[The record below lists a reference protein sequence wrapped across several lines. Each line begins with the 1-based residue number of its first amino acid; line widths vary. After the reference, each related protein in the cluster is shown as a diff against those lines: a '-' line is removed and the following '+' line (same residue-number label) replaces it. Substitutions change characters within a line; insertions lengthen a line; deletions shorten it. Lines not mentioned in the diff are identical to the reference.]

1 MKRLSEPPYC
11 FKEVL
16 NKCLDGIKRDKIKT
30 DLLKTT
36 KTLIP
41 MESQYHK
48 FGKEGNLCK
57 FPTFDEL
64 DIDTSINPELNRERL
79 ASLYAGNLRSMTKPA
94 REVYNKIISS
104 ARRQRCPFCGGLGT
118 PKNIDHFLPI
128 AHFPQLSVLPLNLIP
143 SCRDCNMGEKG
154 DGYATEPGKQILHP
168 YLDKD
173 IFYTKQWVF
182 AQYLINDISDPIE
195 PAAIIYIAAPPHKGW
210 TLVDAQ
216 RAIKHFSDFDLA
228 SRYSDRASDH
238 LSEIISQ
245 RNSFYKDNRKFLT
258 SDQLEKE
265 FVKTFLTPVIN
276 SDLFENHWK
285 KVMYKC
291 LSKSRSFLRGRTV
304 DVYTTIGN

>member
-1 MKRLSEPPYC
+1 MKQLSKPPYC

-16 NKCLDGIKRDKIKT
+16 NKCLDGIKREKNKT
-30 DLLKTT
+30 DLLKAT

-41 MESQYHK
+41 MESQYLK
-48 FGKEGNLCK
+48 LGKKGKLCK
-57 FPTFDEL
+57 FPTFDDL

-79 ASLYAGNLRSMTKPA
+79 ASLYARNLRCMTKPA

-154 DGYATEPGKQILHP
+154 DGYATELGKQILHP

-173 IFYTKQWVF
+173 IFYTQQWVF
-182 AQYLINDISDPIE
+182 AQYLIDNISDPIE
-195 PAAIIYIAAPPHKGW
+195 PAAIIYIAAPPLNNRW
-210 TLVDAQ
+210 SLVDAQ

-228 SRYSDRASDH
+228 NRYSDRASDH
-238 LSEIISQ
+238 LPEIISQ
-245 RNSFYKDNRKFLT
+245 RNSFYNCNRRRLT
-258 SDQLEKE
+258 RDELEKE

-285 KVMYKC
+285 KVMYRC
-291 LSKSRSFLRGRTV
+291 LSKSRSFLQGRTV
-304 DVYTTIGN
+304 DVYTTT